1 MTGLHRGITERK
13 RAKDAPQKAHTELQ
27 LRLEERT
34 AALAAAN
41 EQLRREVAEHR
52 EAAEDSRRLATVVR
66 DSNDSVTL
74 QDLEGKILAW
84 NRGAERMYGWSEA
97 EALQMNVRDIVP
109 EDEYEQ
115 ALAFLRATAEGET
128 VDSLETQRV
137 TKDGRRLDVWLT
149 VTALKDDAGRTVAV
163 ATTERDITELKRT
176 GEELRALTVSLE
188 RRVAERTA
196 LAEERAKELARSN
209 AELEDFTYVVSHDLK
224 EPLRGLE
231 AFSQFLLEDYGDKLD
246 EQGRKYVGILRDSA
260 TRMGALIENL
270 LKLSRIGRTRGRYE
284 TVAVESLLEDVRRDM
299 EFALEQKKVDL
310 RIQPGLP
317 TITYE
322 PTLLKQVFE
331 NLISNAIKFNDKPQP
346 VAEIACQQD
355 DGAYTFSV
363 RDNGIGIDG
372 RYYDKIFQIFQRLGR
387 REDYEGTG
395 AGLTIC
401 KKIVEAH
408 GGKIWVES
416 RVGEGSTFSF
426 TVPQTIRPGQ
436 KGKEEGNG

>member
-1 MTGLHRGITERK
+1 MTRLHRAITERK
-13 RAKDAPQKAHTELQ
+13 RVDEAQERTLAYAESIVHTIREPLVVLDGQSHVVSANRSFYQIFQVRPDETQNQLLYDLGNRQWDIPRLREL
-27 LRLEERT
+27 LEEILPRKT
-34 AALAAAN
+34 VVEGFEVDWNFPTIGHKTMLLNARA
-41 EQLRREVAEHR
+41 LRRE
-52 EAAEDSRRLATVVR
+52 
-66 DSNDSVTL
+66 
-74 QDLEGKILAW
+74 EGKEAMIL
-84 NRGAERMYGWSEA
+84 
-97 EALQMNVRDIVP
+97 
-109 EDEYEQ
+109 
-115 ALAFLRATAEGET
+115 LAI
-128 VDSLETQRV
+128 D
-137 TKDGRRLDVWLT
+137 
-149 VTALKDDAGRTVAV
+149 
-163 ATTERDITELKRT
+163 DITERKQA
-176 GEELRALTVSLE
+176 EE
-188 RRVAERTA
+188 A
-196 LAEERAKELARSN
+196 LAQYGQELARSN

-260 TRMGALIENL
+260 TRMSALIEDL
-270 LKLSRIGRTRGRYE
+270 LKLSRIGRTRGRHE

-346 VAEIACQQD
+346 VVEIACQQD
-355 DGAYTFSV
+355 DRAYTFSV
-363 RDNGIGIDG
+363 RDNGMGIDG

-426 TVPQTIRPGQ
+426 TVPGTIRPGQ